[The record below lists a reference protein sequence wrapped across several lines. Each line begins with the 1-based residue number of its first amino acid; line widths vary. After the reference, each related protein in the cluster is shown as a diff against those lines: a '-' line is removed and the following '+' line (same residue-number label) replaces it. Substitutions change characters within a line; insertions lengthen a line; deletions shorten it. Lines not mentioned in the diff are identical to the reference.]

1 MFYGWYLVAASFV
14 TNLVMTATFWQG
26 FQVFFLPI
34 LREFGWSRAAISG
47 AFTLRQLETGILAP
61 VLGFAVDRYGPRRVI
76 VVSGFVV
83 GLGILAVS
91 RTWSLGTFYGFF
103 LLASMGASGTSHTIT
118 WPVAIARWFR
128 RRRGMVLGIATSGP
142 FLAGILLPFMTL
154 LVQEVGWRQTLVYAG
169 LTIWLV
175 VLPLGSLVRDSP
187 EPYGQ
192 APDGDAPEPGAGTVR
207 SSASPFPAAESRGHT
222 LKEALHGRDFWLI
235 STLFGILFFGLS
247 GFQVHQIPYFESLG
261 WTPTRAALTVTGV
274 LFLSGAGRM
283 GAGALADVLSL
294 RFVLV
299 ALVLMHLTAWV
310 YLATVDV
317 SSIARML
324 PFTVLYGVAFGS
336 MVSLR
341 PVLLVKFFG
350 TRSLGSLS
358 GLIQSGTLI
367 SGMVGPVMMGLVFDV
382 TGEYSAAIHIIIGVT
397 LTALPLAFL
406 IKPPGPAPSRG
417 PV

>member
-175 VLPLGSLVRDSP
+175 VLPLGVPGPRTPPSPTDRPRTATRRSL
-187 EPYGQ
+187 
-192 APDGDAPEPGAGTVR
+192 APARSGLQRRRSRPPRVGAIRSRKRYMAGTSGSFQR
-207 SSASPFPAAESRGHT
+207 CLASS
-222 LKEALHGRDFWLI
+222 
-235 STLFGILFFGLS
+235 
-247 GFQVHQIPYFESLG
+247 
-261 WTPTRAALTVTGV
+261 
-274 LFLSGAGRM
+274 
-283 GAGALADVLSL
+283 
-294 RFVLV
+294 
-299 ALVLMHLTAWV
+299 
-310 YLATVDV
+310 
-317 SSIARML
+317 SS
-324 PFTVLYGVAFGS
+324 V
-336 MVSLR
+336 
-341 PVLLVKFFG
+341 
-350 TRSLGSLS
+350 
-358 GLIQSGTLI
+358 
-367 SGMVGPVMMGLVFDV
+367 
-382 TGEYSAAIHIIIGVT
+382 
-397 LTALPLAFL
+397 
-406 IKPPGPAPSRG
+406 
-417 PV
+417 